1 MIENAAGDSGIFFG
15 RKRNEPSNSVC
26 DNRHVNKQLP
36 DTACTGYLTPA
47 REIDAQ
53 LFQSSFDCIKIID
66 LDGRLVL
73 MNPGAIEALE
83 LGHLEQLYGK
93 EWVSLWPD
101 ESKDLVVTAMARG
114 KAGQRADF
122 TAFGPTVQGSARWWH
137 VVLSPIH
144 DAQGKVERI
153 MAVSRDVSEVHLARE
168 ALRDADRRKDEF
180 LAVLAHELR
189 NPLSTAGMAASLLTT
204 QAPSGA
210 RAAELGSVIARQVG
224 HMSRLVEDLIDI
236 SRVARGLV
244 SLERAPVS
252 LRAVADCAIEQVQ
265 GTVRAK
271 GHTLAFA
278 LPDGEAIVFG
288 DHTRLVQAV
297 GNLLG
302 NAARY
307 TPEGGRI
314 DVTLTREGDM
324 VVLAVRDSG
333 VGIAPEKIAGLFDLY
348 TQVDRTSDRSSSGLG
363 LGLTLVRTLVELHA
377 GTVAAFSAGR
387 GAGSTFTIKIPAHA

>member
-1 MIENAAGDSGIFFG
+1 M
-15 RKRNEPSNSVC
+15 
-26 DNRHVNKQLP
+26 NKTLP
-36 DTACTGYLTPA
+36 DAACTGYLTPTG
-47 REIDAQ
+47 EIDAQ

-73 MNPGAIEALE
+73 MNPGAIDALE
-83 LGHLEQLYGK
+83 LDHLEQLYGK

-101 ESKDLVVTAMARG
+101 ESKGLIVTAIAQV
-114 KAGQRADF
+114 KTGQRADF
-122 TAFGPTVQGSARWWH
+122 TGFCPTAQGTPRWWH
-137 VVLSPIH
+137 VVASPIL
-144 DAQGKVERI
+144 DRQGRVERI

-180 LAVLAHELR
+180 LALLAHELR
-189 NPLSTAGMAASLLTT
+189 NPLSTAGMAASLLET

-244 SLERAPVS
+244 SLERKAVS
-252 LRAVADCAIEQVQ
+252 LRAVADSAIEQVQ

-271 GHTLAFA
+271 GHTLAFTP
-278 LPDGEAIVFG
+278 PDEEAMVFG

-307 TPEGGRI
+307 TPDGGRI
-314 DVTLTREGDM
+314 DVTVTREGEM
-324 VVLAVRDSG
+324 VTLAVQDSG

-348 TQVDRTSDRSSSGLG
+348 TQVDRTSDRNSSGLG
-363 LGLTLVRTLVELHA
+363 LGLTLVRTLVELHS
-377 GTVAAFSAGR
+377 GTVAAFSAGE

>member
-1 MIENAAGDSGIFFG
+1 
-15 RKRNEPSNSVC
+15 
-26 DNRHVNKQLP
+26 VNKNLP
-36 DTACTGYLTPA
+36 DAACTGYLTPA
-47 REIDAQ
+47 GEIDAQ

-66 LDGRLVL
+66 LNGRLVL
-73 MNPGAIEALE
+73 MNPGAINALE
-83 LGHLEQLYGK
+83 LDHLEQLYGK
-93 EWVSLWPD
+93 EWGSLWPD
-101 ESKDLVVTAMARG
+101 ESKGLIVTAVAQV

-122 TAFGPTVQGSARWWH
+122 TAFCPTTQGSPRWWH
-137 VVLSPIH
+137 VVASPIL
-144 DAQGKVERI
+144 DAHGKVERI

-189 NPLSTAGMAASLLTT
+189 NPLSTAGMAASLLET

-210 RAAELGSVIARQVG
+210 RAAELGSVIARQVS
-224 HMSRLVEDLIDI
+224 HMSRMVEDLIDI
-236 SRVARGLV
+236 SRVVRGLV
-244 SLERAPVS
+244 SLERTPVS
-252 LRAVADCAIEQVQ
+252 LRAVADSAIEQVQ
-265 GTVRAK
+265 GMVSAK
-271 GHTLAFA
+271 SHTLAFA
-278 LPDGEAIVFG
+278 LPDGEHIVFG

-297 GNLLG
+297 ANLLG

-307 TPEGGRI
+307 TPEGGSI
-314 DVTLTREGDM
+314 DVTLTREAEM

-377 GTVAAFSAGR
+377 GTVGAFSAGK